1 MKKNRTILLLM
12 LLLCIGTSAMAQRVM
27 ETLDRGL
34 VAVKTN
40 GGVFLSWRIDG
51 TEYYDTEYNI
61 YRDGVLVNESPL
73 MVSNYTDVA
82 GTLNSTYA
90 VSAVVR
96 GTEQTACEAVGVWRQ
111 PYLSIPMQKVYSRR
125 GTDIT
130 SEYSLNDATAAD
142 LDGDGQMEL
151 IVKRIYNH
159 EGLFDVANDSAFVHF
174 EAYKLDG
181 TWLWTIDCGP
191 NMISSS
197 HVETNINAF
206 DWDLD
211 GKAELIMRATDGTIV
226 TNANGE
232 TYTVGDM
239 KANYRNQI
247 SHSSNM
253 TYATAGAEFLLYME
267 GLTAKLYNKR
277 AFPLPRLESGE
288 STIEAAWGDG
298 YGHRANKFFFGA
310 PYLDGCKPSIF
321 LARGI
326 YTRHR
331 MVAYDVNPETHELTE
346 RWRWNDVGGA
356 WWGQGYHN
364 YGIADV
370 DWDGR
375 DEIVYGSMVID
386 DNGKGLSTTGLGH
399 GDAQHCSDLDPY
411 RKGQEIFAC
420 NENAKGYNYR
430 DATTSKLYF
439 FNDIGRDCGR
449 AMAGNFT
456 DSYLGSQMV
465 AVGSGLLSS
474 VVAKSVSDGY
484 SNITQNFRI
493 YWDGD
498 LCSESL
504 DGNGTE
510 GAADIHKFNG
520 GVIYQA
526 SGTKMCNWTKNTP
539 SLQADILGD
548 WREEIIARSSDNQ
561 SLRVY
566 VSTFPSQYPIYTLL
580 HDMQYRQA
588 VNWQMCGYNQP
599 PHLSYFIGK
608 AEGYT
613 VAPPPVMSNGRVV
626 IEDAITAEHN
636 DQHLLMANPE
646 GGEVSVAEDVQPY
659 ILTVNAFSHTTGS
672 NNNNNIS
679 TSYSAYT
686 LTGAPFAGPMRL
698 VKQGEGILN
707 LGGNHTYT
715 GETMLWGGVTNF
727 EGELPNSPVV
737 MRRFAELNGNLKMG
751 KNLSMEYGAIIRPG
765 GVEAVGAMSV
775 DSLEMHFGA
784 VAEFDLYADGFV
796 ADTLNIKGL
805 LSIEAITRSDAP
817 AYKAPVFRFVQHL
830 AAGEEKMAPGS
841 YFIAYVGEVKGD
853 IEDIII
859 EGLEGISCVLRLE
872 DGNLYLDINAQRMP
886 ATIYWTG
893 SDAESTLW
901 DLSATQNFVN
911 QGQADYFVTGDT
923 VVFDSTATNFTVSLA
938 QELMPAAVV
947 VAGDKAYKISGEAI
961 VGEAS
966 LTKRGSGMLTLSN
979 VNKYTGKTILEG
991 GNTLVSS
998 LANKITPNGALGAY
1012 SNAAGHIEIR
1022 NGAVMS
1028 TTSAVTNGT
1037 PIRLGEGGGVISNT
1051 KDFIMEGAF
1060 SGSTLT
1066 KRGGGWLKTQA
1077 SGSGLGRLVITA
1089 GTVQNGSGNAAK
1101 VVEMQGGS
1109 LVDNVGTSNE
1119 MHIPEGRTASWT
1131 TANRATY
1138 TNKITGAGKIT
1149 IYCATEKGSNW
1160 VATRTPLNLNTAEF
1174 TGTLVPQATNASDGR
1189 FTLNTASN
1197 LAQGRMDIPSGIVV
1211 QNTGK
1216 VYTIGELT
1224 GSGSLGGGCTFS
1236 NDATVGVNTWKVGSR
1251 GTDFTFGGSIVA
1263 DGTKF
1268 EKVGA
1273 GTMTVTGA
1281 SDFTGTAVISEG
1293 AVCLNKGAS
1302 KVAMLGKGTLTVNE
1316 GAVLCG
1322 AGMLGN
1328 KTITLKSGSLMRPGT
1343 KESSVSGTIRM
1354 DGSRLNINE
1363 GATLRFSLSSRSLYT
1378 KLTNAGNV
1386 VLNGTLK
1393 VDVRDGAEFNE
1404 GDEFQLW
1411 EADNTTLGATMVLK
1425 LDTLPEGFAWDTAD
1439 LASGVLRV
1447 ALADAIQTPNDAQQ
1461 TLCVVYNA
1469 NGVEY
1474 TRFSCLAGETGAHL
1488 AGLNLPEG
1496 IYIVRVISSQG
1507 ENVTKY
1513 VAKRQ

>member
-1 MKKNRTILLLM
+1 MKKNKTILLALM
-12 LLLCIGTSAMAQRVM
+12 LLGFASVASAQRMM

-34 VAVKTN
+34 VAVKTS

-51 TEYYDTEYNI
+51 TEYYDTEYNV
-61 YRDGVLVNESPL
+61 YRDGTLITASPL
-73 MVSNYTDVA
+73 TVSNYTDAA
-82 GTLNSTYA
+82 GTLTSTYTVA
-90 VSAVVR
+90 PVVR
-96 GTEQTACEAVGVWRQ
+96 GAEQAACEAVSVWSQ
-111 PYLSIPMQKVYSRR
+111 PYLSIPMQRVYSRR
-125 GTDIT
+125 GTDLT

-159 EGLFDVANDSAFVHF
+159 EGVFDVTNDSAFVHF
-174 EAYKLDG
+174 EAYKIDG

-191 NMISSS
+191 NMISSG

-226 TNANGE
+226 TNANGDS
-232 TYTVGDM
+232 YTVGNM
-239 KANYRNQI
+239 KANYRTAI
-247 SHSSNM
+247 VHSGNS
-253 TYATAGAEFLLYME
+253 TYATAGPEYLLYME
-267 GLTAKLYNKR
+267 GQTAKLYNQR
-277 AFPLPRLESGE
+277 AFPLPRLEAGE
-288 STIEAAWGDG
+288 SDLEAAWGDG

-331 MVAYDVNPETHELTE
+331 MVAYDVDPVTHELTE
-346 RWRWNDVGGA
+346 RWRWNDIGGA

-420 NENAKGYNYR
+420 NENAQGYNYR

-439 FNDIGRDCGR
+439 FNSIGRDCGR
-449 AMAGNFT
+449 SMAGNFT

-465 AVGSGLLSS
+465 AVGSGLVSS
-474 VVAKSVSDGY
+474 VVDKSVSDSY

-510 GAADIHKFNG
+510 GAADIHKYNS
-520 GVIYQA
+520 GVIFQA
-526 SGTKMCNWTKNTP
+526 SGTMMCNWTKNTP

-548 WREEIIARSSDNQ
+548 WREEIIARSADNR
-561 SLRVY
+561 SLRIY
-566 VSTFPSQYPIYTLL
+566 VSTYPSQYPIYTLL
-580 HDMQYRQA
+580 HDKQYRQA

-613 VAPPPVMSNGRVV
+613 VAPPPVMSNGRTV
-626 IEDAITAEHN
+626 IEDAITAEHA

-646 GGEVSVAEDVQPY
+646 GGEVTVAEGVQPY
-659 ILTVNAFSHTTGS
+659 ILTVNAFSHTVGA
-672 NNNNNIS
+672 NNNNNIA
-679 TSYSAYT
+679 TTYSAYT
-686 LTGAPFAGPMRL
+686 LTGASLTGGMRL
-698 VKQGEGILN
+698 VKQGEGTLN
-707 LGGNHTYT
+707 LSGTHTYT
-715 GETMLWGGVTNF
+715 GATTLWGGVTNF
-727 EGELPNSPVV
+727 DGALPGSPVV
-737 MRRFAELNGNLKMG
+737 MKRFAELNGNLLMG
-751 KNLSMEYGAIIRPG
+751 KNVSMEYGAVIRPG
-765 GVEAVGAMSV
+765 GADAVGKMQM
-775 DSLEMHFGA
+775 DSLTMLFGA
-784 VAEFDLYADGFV
+784 IVELDLYADGFV
-796 ADTLNIKGL
+796 ADTLDVQGL
-805 LSIEAITRSDAP
+805 LALNAITRSDAP

-830 AAGEEKMAPGS
+830 AEGEEKMTPGS
-841 YFIAYVGEVKGD
+841 YLIAHVGELQGNLD
-853 IEDIII
+853 DIII
-859 EGLEGISCVLRLE
+859 EGLEGISCSLKLE
-872 DGNLYLDINAQRMP
+872 EGNLYLEINAQRLP
-886 ATIYWTG
+886 STVYWAG
-893 SDAESTLW
+893 SDAEASALW
-901 DLSATQNFVN
+901 DLSSTTNFLN
-911 QGQADYFVTGDT
+911 KGQADYFVTGDT
-923 VVFDSTATNFTVSLA
+923 VVFDSTATNFTVNIA
-938 QELMPAAVV
+938 QELMPAAVIV
-947 VAGDKAYKISGEAI
+947 EGNKAYKISGEAI
-961 VGEAS
+961 TGNAT
-966 LTKRGSGMLTLSN
+966 LTKRGSAMLTLSN

-998 LANKITPNGALGAY
+998 LANKITPNGAFGAY
-1012 SNAAGHIEIR
+1012 STAAGHIEIR
-1022 NGAVMS
+1022 NGAVLS
-1028 TTSAVTNGT
+1028 TTTAVTNGT

-1051 KDFIMEGAF
+1051 QDFVMEGAF
-1060 SGSTLT
+1060 TGTTLT

-1077 SGSGLGRLVITA
+1077 SGGGLGRLIITS

-1109 LVDNVGTSNE
+1109 IVDNVGTSNE
-1119 MHIPEGRTASWT
+1119 IHIPEGRSGSWT

-1138 TNKITGAGKIT
+1138 SNKITGDGKIT

-1160 VATRTPLNLNTAEF
+1160 VATRTPLQLNTSEF
-1174 TGTLVPQATNASDGR
+1174 TGTLIPQATNASDGR
-1189 FTLNTASN
+1189 FTLNTASS
-1197 LAQGRMDIPSGIVV
+1197 LALARMDIPAGIIV

-1236 NDATVGVNTWKVGSR
+1236 NGTTVGANTWKVGAL
-1251 GTDFTFGGSIVA
+1251 GTDFTFAGSIIDA
-1263 DGTKF
+1263 GTKF
-1268 EKVGA
+1268 EKIGA
-1273 GTMTVTGA
+1273 GMMTVTGT

-1293 AVCLNKGAS
+1293 VVCLNKSSS
-1302 KVAMLGKGTLTVNE
+1302 KVAMLGKGTLTVND
-1316 GAVLCG
+1316 GATLCG

-1328 KTITLKSGSLMRPGT
+1328 TVITLKDGALMRPGI
-1343 KESSVSGTIRM
+1343 KEASVSGTLRM
-1354 DGSRLNINE
+1354 DESRLNVNE
-1363 GATLRFSLSSRSLYT
+1363 GATVRMFLSSRSLYT
-1378 KLTNAGNV
+1378 KLTNAGTV
-1386 VLNGTLK
+1386 VFNGTLK
-1393 VDVRDGAEFNE
+1393 VDLREGAEFSD

-1411 EADNTTLGATMVLK
+1411 DADNTTLGPSMTLQ
-1425 LDTLPEGFAWDTAD
+1425 LDTLPEGFVWDTAD
-1439 LASGVLRV
+1439 LGSGVLRV
-1447 ALADAIQTPNDAQQ
+1447 ALADAIHTPNDAQQ
-1461 TLCVVYNA
+1461 ALCIVYRA

-1474 TRFSCLAGETGAHL
+1474 TRYSCLLGEARKRL
-1488 AGLNLPEG
+1488 ADLNLPEG
-1496 IYIVRVISSQG
+1496 IYIVRTIGQQG
-1507 ENVTKY
+1507 ESATKY
-1513 VAKRQ
+1513 VVER